1 MEKTVIETA
10 TLYNGYQNVYLSEQF
25 ERVQHHYRT
34 RGSSHNFIVP
44 GVNSAGRSSFSFV
57 GAKNWN
63 NLPGHIKQCLTKE
76 NFKLEVKKYFME
88 CVANEEE
95 AIYLY

>member
-1 MEKTVIETA
+1 MRLRIKGM
-10 TLYNGYQNVYLSEQF
+10 YFSGP
-25 ERVQHHYRT
+25 RT
-34 RGSSHNFIVP
+34 
-44 GVNSAGRSSFSFV
+44 SFV

-63 NLPGHIKQCLTKE
+63 NLPGHIKQCITKE
-76 NFKLEVKKYFME
+76 NFKLEGKKYFME

>member
-1 MEKTVIETA
+1 MFKIFNNTA
-10 TLYNGYQNVYLSEQF
+10 PSYLSEQF
-25 ERVQHHYRT
+25 ERVQNQHHYRT

-63 NLPGHIKQCLTKE
+63 NLPGHIKQCITKE